1 MIHLFSPRSKAPLP
15 THIEVAHGD
24 SAFRVILKRSAKAR
38 RYTLRASAA
47 KHEITLTMPMR
58 GSMAQ
63 ASEFAHRHGGWI
75 AERLKKFD
83 TIIACEPG
91 AVIPLRG
98 EPHRIEHRANSRG
111 NVWVETT
118 EDGEALIVV
127 AGRTEYVLRR
137 IKDFLKKQASQD
149 LDKAV
154 ERFTSALG
162 IPARRIS
169 LKDTTSRW
177 GSCSSSGRLNFSWRL
192 ILAPAHVLEYLAA
205 HEVAHLKELNHS
217 VRYWRVVASLYPD
230 YKQAEAWLKRHGT
243 SLHRY
248 Q

>member
-1 MIHLFSPRSKAPLP
+1 MIPLFSLRSKAPLP

-24 SAFRVILKRSAKAR
+24 SAYRVILKRSAKAR

-83 TIIACEPG
+83 TIIACE
-91 AVIPLRG
+91 
-98 EPHRIEHRANSRG
+98 
-111 NVWVETT
+111 
-118 EDGEALIVV
+118 
-127 AGRTEYVLRR
+127 YVLRR
-137 IKDFLKKQASQD
+137 IRDFLKKQASQD